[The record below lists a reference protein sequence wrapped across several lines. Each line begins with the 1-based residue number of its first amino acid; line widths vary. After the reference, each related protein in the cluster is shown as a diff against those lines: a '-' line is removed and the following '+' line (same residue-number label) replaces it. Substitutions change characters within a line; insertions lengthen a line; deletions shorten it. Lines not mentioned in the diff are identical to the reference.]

1 MEETIDLREY
11 FYIIKKKLWV
21 IALSAIIC
29 GLVSGLISFFMLN
42 PVYEASTTLIV
53 NKEEKDEKVQMNT
66 SDDLNFVQKLAVT
79 YGEIIKSRTV
89 ITSTINKL

>member
-1 MEETIDLREY
+1 MIA
-11 FYIIKKKLWV
+11 KKKLW
-21 IALSAIIC
+21 IITLLAIIC
-29 GLVSGLISFFMLN
+29 GLISIFVLD

-53 NKEEKDEKVQMNT
+53 NKELEDESVRGNT

-89 ITSTINKL
+89 ITSTINRLNLNSTYEEI

>member
-53 NKEEKDEKVQMNT
+53 NKEEDEKIQMDT

-89 ITSTINKL
+89 ITSTINKLD